1 MLGGARR
8 PPAPTLRAPFLLG
21 ASPAGIMLLSGSFSE
36 LHTPTGPARTSRG
49 GGLKRSG
56 GAHSPFSSS
65 ENLAHLA
72 TVQATCTIQRAVR
85 RSRRRRALREANE
98 AAACTPSAHGPFSSP
113 GAVPHEKAG
122 AKPASGLPGRSGCAA
137 LGGALLCALAV
148 NVPCAAAEGTASADV
163 LAASLGAAAP
173 PDGFAP
179 PADHLVEELD
189 TVAAA
194 EAAAAAEAGLQ
205 GARRGARALFGA
217 NGSQG
222 QLERAVL
229 AVLFRDVLAKAA
241 SEEHLDAVL
250 SSNLMGSQF
259 AASLLIG
266 TVCGVLARGAA
277 AWLAPSQ
284 PSGASPRLPP
294 RRGSLRG
301 APLLRGVLSGGGLAR
316 AFGVGAVQLLA
327 FDALRAAEA
336 AASAEL
342 PQDGG
347 LLLAGALAGGAAA
360 AASRPMDATAAAVRN
375 AARAALRG
383 GSAANVTTALLAA
396 DVGAFLALEAACA
409 RLGLDPVPAL

>member
-1 MLGGARR
+1 
-8 PPAPTLRAPFLLG
+8 
-21 ASPAGIMLLSGSFSE
+21 MLLSGSFSE
-36 LHTPTGPARTSRG
+36 LHTPAGPGPARRS

-72 TVQATCTIQRAVR
+72 KVQASCTIQRAVR

-98 AAACTPSAHGPFSSP
+98 AAAPCVPGSAHAPFSSP
-113 GAVPHEKAG
+113 VAAAHEVTGAKLAAAVPARG
-122 AKPASGLPGRSGCAA
+122 ASAA
-137 LGGALLCALAV
+137 LGAALLCALAA
-148 NVPCAAAEGTASADV
+148 NVPCAAAAAEGTAASDV
-163 LAASLGAAAP
+163 LSASLAAAAP
-173 PDGFAP
+173 PAGFAP
-179 PADHLVEELD
+179 PGDHLVEELD

-205 GARRGARALFGA
+205 GARAGTRALFGA

-229 AVLFRDVLAKAA
+229 AVLFRAVLAKAA
-241 SEEHLDAVL
+241 SEEHLDALL
-250 SSNLMGSQF
+250 SSDLGSQF

-277 AWLAPSQ
+277 AWLAPPQ
-284 PSGASPRLPP
+284 PGGAAPRLPP

-316 AFGVGAVQLLA
+316 AFGVGAVQLLT

-383 GSAANVTTALLAA
+383 GSAAHVTAALLAA

>member
-1 MLGGARR
+1 MCRKRAAPARAHTAR
-8 PPAPTLRAPFLLG
+8 PLLLG
-21 ASPAGIMLLSGSFSE
+21 ASPACTMLLSSSFGE
-36 LHTPTGPARTSRG
+36 LHTPAGPAPARRG

-56 GAHSPFSSS
+56 GAGSPFSSS

-72 TVQATCTIQRAVR
+72 KVQATCTIQRAVR
-85 RSRRRRALREANE
+85 RSRRRRALREASE
-98 AAACTPSAHGPFSSP
+98 AAPSVPSAHAPFASP
-113 GAVPHEKAG
+113 GAIPHEVKG
-122 AKPASGLPGRSGCAA
+122 AKAASGVPGRTASAAA
-137 LGGALLCALAV
+137 LGGALLCALAAI
-148 NVPCAAAEGTASADV
+148 VPSAAAEQTAASDVLSASAE
-163 LAASLGAAAP
+163 LAAGFAAP
-173 PDGFAP
+173 G
-179 PADHLVEELD
+179 DHLVEELD

-205 GARRGARALFGA
+205 SARAGTRALFGA

-229 AVLFRDVLAKAA
+229 AVLFRAVLAKAA
-241 SEEHLDAVL
+241 SEEHLDLLL
-250 SSNLMGSQF
+250 STDLGSQF

-277 AWLAPSQ
+277 AALAPSQ
-284 PSGASPRLPP
+284 PGAAAPRLPP

-316 AFGVGAVQLLA
+316 AFGVGAVQLLT

-383 GSAANVTTALLAA
+383 GSAAHVTAALLAA

-409 RLGLDPVPAL
+409 RLGLDPVPDL